1 MGIFM
6 VLDEGSNGS
15 PFFEQILSIV
25 EFVIPGIGKLK
36 LKIPASIFIFI
47 L

>member
-6 VLDEGSNGS
+6 VLDDGSNGR

-25 EFVIPGIGKLK
+25 EFVIPTMGKLK
-36 LKIPASIFIFI
+36 LKRPASIFILI